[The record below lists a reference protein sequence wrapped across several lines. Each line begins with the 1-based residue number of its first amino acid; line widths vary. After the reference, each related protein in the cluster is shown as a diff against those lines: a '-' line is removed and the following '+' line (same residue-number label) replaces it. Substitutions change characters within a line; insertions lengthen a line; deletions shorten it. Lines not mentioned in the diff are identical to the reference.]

1 MRHIVL
7 TGFMGT
13 GKTTVGLEIAR
24 RLRRPFLDMDAEIE
38 ARAGKPIPL
47 IFAEEGEAA
56 FRAMEAQL
64 CRELS
69 TQQGLVI
76 ATGGGTLVDPAN
88 RALLLHDSLGICL
101 TAHPDEILRRLQDTN
116 YRPLLDV
123 EDPRAEIERLMAAR
137 CTAYD
142 AIPWHIDTTGLSSR
156 VVVRRVMEVVSI
168 ISLPVEHPNGMYQ
181 VYIANGTLAFVG
193 DVVRASGAGCQG
205 LVAVVA
211 NRAVAQLYWDQ
222 VGASLRAADLRP
234 FWCSIPEGEEHKTLE
249 TVSSLYEQ
257 FLARGLDRTG
267 TVVAL
272 GGGVTGDI
280 AGFAAATFMRGV
292 RLVQVPTTLL
302 SMVDSSVGGKTGV
315 DLPQGKNLV
324 GAFKQPAAVLI
335 DPSVLAT
342 LPGEEIRSGLAEVI
356 KHGVIGAPELF
367 AQLQTGQATLAS
379 WWKGQGATRIAWALR
394 VKTEIV
400 EADPFERGR
409 RAVLNLGHTTGHALE
424 RLSDYSLRHGEA
436 VAIGM
441 LTAARIAERMGRAD
455 PALIARIEETL
466 RVWGLPVDC
475 PPYEARAIWQAMAHD
490 KKRRGRALRWVLPHA
505 IGRVEVT
512 EDVPRDV
519 VIAVLCE
526 MGAQPD

>member
-1 MRHIVL
+1 LLPVQ
-7 TGFMGT
+7 
-13 GKTTVGLEIAR
+13 
-24 RLRRPFLDMDAEIE
+24 RP
-38 ARAGKPIPL
+38 
-47 IFAEEGEAA
+47 
-56 FRAMEAQL
+56 
-64 CRELS
+64 
-69 TQQGLVI
+69 
-76 ATGGGTLVDPAN
+76 GGT
-88 RALLLHDSLGICL
+88 
-101 TAHPDEILRRLQDTN
+101 
-116 YRPLLDV
+116 
-123 EDPRAEIERLMAAR
+123 
-137 CTAYD
+137 
-142 AIPWHIDTTGLSSR
+142 
-156 VVVRRVMEVVSI
+156 
-168 ISLPVEHPNGMYQ
+168 YQ
-181 VYIANGTLAFVG
+181 VHIANGTLAFVG
-193 DVVRASGAGCQG
+193 DVVRASGARRQD

-211 NRAVAQLYWDQ
+211 NPAVAQLYWDQ
-222 VGASLRAADLRP
+222 VEASLRAAGLRP
-234 FWCSIPEGEEHKTLE
+234 FRCPIPEGEEYKTLG
-249 TVSSLYEQ
+249 TVASLYEQ
-257 FLARGLDRTG
+257 FLAGGLDRTG

-280 AGFAAATFMRGV
+280 AGFAAATFMRGI

-342 LPGEEIRSGLAEVI
+342 LPGEEVRSGLAEVI
-356 KHGVIGAPELF
+356 KHGIIGAPELF
-367 AQLQTGQATLAS
+367 AQLQTGQGTLAS

-394 VKTEIV
+394 VKIEVV
-400 EADPFERGR
+400 ESDPFERGR

-441 LTAARIAERMGRAD
+441 VAAARVAERLGRAD

-490 KKRRGRALRWVLPHA
+490 KKRRGKQLRWVLPHA

-512 EDVPRDV
+512 EDVPREV